1 MKTITEYQ
9 PLIFGELFGQA
20 QKRLVRRRSAWKAAV
35 LVLPLVYVCLGL
47 KITVDTGLRVWDP
60 RFWLI
65 FVPLFLLG
73 ERLLWALSLKPA
85 DVREPDR
92 RAVETVSCAGAA
104 AQGASA

>member
-9 PLIFGELFGQA
+9 PLIFGELFRQA
-20 QKRLVRRRSAWKAAV
+20 QRRLVRRRSTWKAAV
-35 LVLPLVYVCLGL
+35 LVLPVLYVFAGL
-47 KITVDTGLRVWDP
+47 KITADTGLMVWDP

-85 DVREPDR
+85 GVREPER
-92 RAVETVSCAGAA
+92 RAIEPVGCAGAV
-104 AQGASA
+104 AQGVSA

>member
-20 QKRLVRRRSAWKAAV
+20 QKRLVRRRSTWKAAV
-35 LVLPLVYVCLGL
+35 LILPVLYICAGL
-47 KITVDTGLRVWDP
+47 KITADTGLRVWDP

-73 ERLLWALSLKPA
+73 ERLLWALSLERSGP
-85 DVREPDR
+85 RESAR
-92 RAVETVSCAGAA
+92 TAVE
-104 AQGASA
+104 

>member
-20 QKRLVRRRSAWKAAV
+20 QKRLVRRRSTWKAAV
-35 LVLPLVYVCLGL
+35 LVLPVVYVCLGL

-73 ERLLWALSLKPA
+73 ERLLWALSLKP
-85 DVREPDR
+85 REPDR
-92 RAVETVSCAGAA
+92 RAVETPDCPDAA
-104 AQGASA
+104 SEGLSV

>member
-35 LVLPLVYVCLGL
+35 LILPIVYVGLGL

-73 ERLLWALSLKPA
+73 ERLLWALSLETKR
-85 DVREPDR
+85 DGDGVRESP
-92 RAVETVSCAGAA
+92 
-104 AQGASA
+104 

>member
-20 QKRLVRRRSAWKAAV
+20 QKRLVRRRSTWKAAV
-35 LVLPLVYVCLGL
+35 LVLPVVYVCLGL
-47 KITVDTGLRVWDP
+47 KITLDTGLRVWDP

-85 DVREPDR
+85 GGREPDR
-92 RAVETVSCAGAA
+92 RAVEPVSCADSA
-104 AQGASA
+104 AQSVPA